1 MKKKIMIL
9 LLLLLCPILR
19 VSADTINKVDMKVNI
34 LEDGTANIE
43 EVWNVKASSGS
54 EWYKQMYNLGDMEL
68 TNFKVLMDGE
78 ELTYKSYWNVNGS
91 MSEKAGYYGIN
102 YVSEGLELCFG
113 KSDYKT
119 HNFTLSY
126 TLSNF
131 VFNTDD
137 SQVVYFTLLPK
148 SYINSFTVEVSS
160 YYEFPD
166 TLDVWGYGYKGYAY
180 VENGKIKMSN
190 EGRLTNEYVTLLV
203 KFPTDTFKISRR
215 VDGYNTFEDV
225 YNKAEDNT
233 FDYDYN
239 NDYTVKKDFRYYFN
253 RFLNFLDKLM
263 SILLYLLVI
272 PVMIFVFVA
281 TFGSKYG
288 YIDNK
293 KIDKKNTP
301 MFRDIPCNK
310 DMYYANGLMSLNT
323 NVFNY
328 KESNILGA
336 ILLKWIREDKI
347 SFRNETKGVFNKETS
362 VIDLTK
368 NPTFDSD
375 TETKLFDMMYQ
386 ASGDGILES
395 KELEKW
401 CKKHYEKFF
410 SLFSSIANDEVN
422 KLRTEGHIYKRKNKK
437 ECKKKNVM
445 DNKLYEDA
453 SHLYGLKLYL
463 DEFSKM
469 DTKEVMEVKLW
480 DEYLMFAYLFGIADK
495 VAKQFKNLYPEII
508 QEMEAANI
516 DYNTLVF
523 VNNIST
529 SSVHA
534 ATSARSA
541 AESYSSGGGGF
552 SSGGGGGGSFGGGG
566 SMGGR

>member
-19 VSADTINKVDMKVNI
+19 VSADTINKVDMKVDI
-34 LEDGTANIE
+34 LDDGTANIE

-190 EGRLTNEYVTLLV
+190 EGSLSNDYVTLLV
-203 KFPTDTFKISRR
+203 KFPTDTFKISRT

-225 YNKAEDNT
+225 YNKAEDGT
-233 FDYDYN
+233 FDYDY
-239 NDYTVKKDFRYYFN
+239 TIKKDFKYYVRYIFN
-253 RFLNFLDKLM
+253 LIKSIFLTIVF
-263 SILLYLLVI
+263 
-272 PVMIFVFVA
+272 PVGLFGLIVVA
-281 TFGSKYG
+281 IYNSGYG
-288 YIDNK
+288 YIGNK

-310 DMYYANGLMSLNT
+310 DIYYANGLISLNT
-323 NVFNY
+323 NIFKY

-347 SFRNETKGVFNKETS
+347 GFRNETKGVFNKETS

-401 CKKHYEKFF
+401 CRKHYEKFL
-410 SLFSSIANDEVN
+410 SLFTSIANDEVN
-422 KLRTEGHIYKRKNKK
+422 KLRTEGHIYKRKNKE

-445 DNKLYEDA
+445 DDKLYEDT
-453 SHLYGLKLYL
+453 SRLYGLKLYL
-463 DEFSKM
+463 DEFSRM

-508 QEMEAANI
+508 QEMETANI

-523 VNNIST
+523 VNDIST